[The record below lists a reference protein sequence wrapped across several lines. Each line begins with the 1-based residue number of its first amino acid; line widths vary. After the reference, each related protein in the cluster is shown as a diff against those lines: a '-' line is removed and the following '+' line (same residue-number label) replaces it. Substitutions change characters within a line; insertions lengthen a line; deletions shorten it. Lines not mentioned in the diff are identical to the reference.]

1 MGKIVDSS
9 EILYRMGKY
18 AEVYENSDRHD
29 LFQHFMAL
37 LDKTIQVLPNVA
49 RKNSDRVD
57 QKVLTS
63 EYKIV
68 EILHP
73 KTGQRRMDGHY
84 PLRVG
89 RTLILKSLEIGRGAT
104 FAYVKDPNEVA
115 TEIIWTH
122 TSDVIDFYVSD
133 DRNDIVIQTM
143 NSIYKL
149 ERVEE

>member
-1 MGKIVDSS
+1 MGKTVDSS

-18 AEVYENSDRHD
+18 AEVYENSDKHD

-37 LDKTIQVLPNVA
+37 LDKTIQALPNVG

-63 EYKIV
+63 EYKVV
-68 EILHP
+68 EILHS

-89 RTLILKSLEIGRGAT
+89 HTLTLKNLEIGRGAT
-104 FAYVKDPNEVA
+104 FVYVKDPNEIA
-115 TEIIWTH
+115 TENRWTY
-122 TSDVIDFYVSD
+122 TSDVVDFYVSD
-133 DRNDIVIQTM
+133 DRNSIVIQTV